1 MSLQNLQLSL
11 KNSEHNTSN
20 SPPNNTTVS
29 FARSQESTFP
39 ALNNTTIATTEE
51 KATVM
56 PPHQSN
62 KRLLP
67 SSTGSTTSST
77 TAHST
82 KDTLKIAQP
91 KVKQSRT
98 AKKPKVANSRSVVTS
113 AEVEAQLDPAKAHI
127 ISKVPSY
134 PLSHEDLVDFLVT
147 TYGKSDIPAIAKHF
161 TVDAH
166 LLINML
172 EETNSHLL
180 YKNLI
185 HRIRRIIIRL
195 SSNEKSSLS
204 DTLSERSIDNTED
217 SNI

>member
-1 MSLQNLQLSL
+1 MIVLRTTSISLAKNFHAFYVGRTGTWLNTAKNVAPNSSDVIE
-11 KNSEHNTSN
+11 NSEHNTSK

-29 FARSQESTFP
+29 IAHSQKSTFP
-39 ALNNTTIATTEE
+39 TLNNTTTATTEE

-56 PPHQSN
+56 PAHQSN

-91 KVKQSRT
+91 KVKQSLT
-98 AKKPKVANSRSVVTS
+98 AKKPKVANSRSITS

-134 PLSHEDLVDFLVT
+134 PLSYEDLVDFLVT

-161 TVDAH
+161 TVD
-166 LLINML
+166 
-172 EETNSHLL
+172 TC
-180 YKNLI
+180 
-185 HRIRRIIIRL
+185 
-195 SSNEKSSLS
+195 
-204 DTLSERSIDNTED
+204 
-217 SNI
+217 